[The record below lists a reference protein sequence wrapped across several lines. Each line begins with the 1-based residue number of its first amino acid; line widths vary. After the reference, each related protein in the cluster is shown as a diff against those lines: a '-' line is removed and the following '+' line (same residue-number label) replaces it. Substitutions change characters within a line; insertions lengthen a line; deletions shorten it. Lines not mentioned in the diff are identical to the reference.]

1 MRDIGGRLD
10 RDGCIGTEVPTDGVG
25 RTLAQGDPARVGA
38 MDMNAKPMKPTSLIP
53 SPGRRAA
60 MRALAGGAAL
70 IAGQPWAQRDDSAAR
85 APACVLTPRQTE
97 GPYFVDERLERVDI
111 RSDPSTGTARAGV
124 PLALSMRISTIRGS
138 RCEPLRGAIVDVWHC
153 DAGGVYSDVDDPSL
167 RTKGTAFL
175 RGYQVS
181 GANGQ
186 VRFMTIYPGAY
197 RGRAVHIHF
206 KVRTNDGRGVREFTS
221 QLYFDDALTDHVHE
235 RPPYA
240 GLRRTRN
247 ADDGLFRAGGRALI
261 LDAKP
266 DGEGYAGAYDI
277 GLRGA

>member
-1 MRDIGGRLD
+1 MGLVEHLRKSEPGRAD
-10 RDGCIGTEVPTDGVG
+10 
-25 RTLAQGDPARVGA
+25 A
-38 MDMNAKPMKPTSLIP
+38 MDTNAKPMKTTSLIP
-53 SPGRRAA
+53 GRGRRAA

-70 IAGQPWAQRDDSAAR
+70 VAGRALAQRDDIAAR
-85 APACVLTPRQTE
+85 APACVLTPQQTE

-111 RSDPSTGTARAGV
+111 RSDPASGTMRAGA
-124 PLALSMRISTIRGS
+124 PLALLLRLSTIRGS
-138 RCEPLRGAIVDVWHC
+138 RCEPLSGAIVDVWHC

-206 KVRTNDGRGVREFTS
+206 KVRTNSGSGVREFTS
-221 QLYFDDALTDHVHE
+221 QLYFDDVLTDRVHE

-261 LDAKP
+261 LDARH
-266 DGEGYAGAYDI
+266 DGEGYAGAYDV

>member
-1 MRDIGGRLD
+1 MGLVERL
-10 RDGCIGTEVPTDGVG
+10 RK
-25 RTLAQGDPARVGA
+25 GDPARADA
-38 MDMNAKPMKPTSLIP
+38 METNAKPMKTTSLIQWG
-53 SPGRRAA
+53 GRRAA

-70 IAGQPWAQRDDSAAR
+70 VAGRALAQRDDIAAR
-85 APACVLTPRQTE
+85 APACVLTPQQTE
-97 GPYFVDERLERVDI
+97 GPYFVDERLERADI
-111 RSDPSTGTARAGV
+111 RSDPAGGTVRAGV

-153 DAGGVYSDVDDPSL
+153 DAAGAYSDVDDPSL

-206 KVRTNDGRGVREFTS
+206 KVRTNNGSGVREFTS
-221 QLYFDDALTDHVHE
+221 QLYFDDALTDRVHE

-261 LDAKP
+261 LDATQ
-266 DGEGYAGAYDI
+266 DGDGYAGAYDV

>member
-1 MRDIGGRLD
+1 MGLVERL
-10 RDGCIGTEVPTDGVG
+10 RK
-25 RTLAQGDPARVGA
+25 GDPARVDA
-38 MDMNAKPMKPTSLIP
+38 MDTKPKPMKTMPLIP
-53 SPGRRAA
+53 WRGRRAA
-60 MRALAGGAAL
+60 MRAFAGGAAL
-70 IAGQPWAQRDDSAAR
+70 VAGRALAQRDDIAAR
-85 APACVLTPRQTE
+85 APACVLTPQQTE

-111 RSDPSTGTARAGV
+111 RSDPASGTVRAGV
-124 PLALSMRISTIRGS
+124 PLALSIRISTIRGN

-175 RGYQVS
+175 RGYQLS
-181 GANGQ
+181 DANGQ

-206 KVRTNDGRGVREFTS
+206 KVRTNSGSGVREFTS
-221 QLYFDDALTDHVHE
+221 QLYFDDVLTDRVHE

-261 LDAKP
+261 LDARH
-266 DGEGYAGAYDI
+266 DGEGYAGAYDV